1 MKSSRDNHMN
11 DIKIQACRLGCTV
24 RAGSS
29 RSDIRTSTSDI
40 RKLVCVKCSNALPT
54 TIKKELVCPNCGAR
68 VFNN

>member
-1 MKSSRDNHMN
+1 MN

-29 RSDIRTSTSDI
+29 QSNIRSTNSDI